1 MSVAPDIAVDLD
13 VIRAAHARIAPHV
26 ERTPVMSSRALDAA
40 VGARLWFKCENF
52 QEVGAFKARGA
63 ANAVFSLTE
72 ADAARG
78 VVTHSSG
85 NHGAALAWAA
95 ARRGIRA
102 WIVMPENAP
111 AIKQANVRGFGGQ
124 VRLCAPNV
132 AAREAACAAVQA
144 ETGATLVHPY
154 NDWRVIAGQGT
165 AALELLADVPD
176 LDAVIT
182 PVGGGGLLSGTAI
195 AAKGARPGIR
205 VYGAEPKGADDA
217 QRSLAA
223 GRIIPQ
229 DNPRT
234 IADGLLTSLGERT
247 FAVISRA
254 VDGIAT
260 ATEDGIVDAMRLTWE
275 KLRIVVE
282 ASSSVPLA
290 CLIERT
296 LDLARPADRHRRQ
309 RRQCRSRPPAVA
321 AVTASSVSSTLALS
335 ALDPGG
341 AARQLQRLAHDA
353 PRDHA
358 MTTEIRARPPF
369 CSTSR
374 TRSTTCSC

>member
-1 MSVAPDIAVDLD
+1 MSAAPDIAVDLD
-13 VIRAAHARIAPHV
+13 VIRAAHARIAPHI
-26 ERTPVMSSRALDAA
+26 ERTPVLTCRAIDAA
-40 VGARLWFKCENF
+40 AGARLWFKCENF

-72 ADAARG
+72 AEAGRG

-111 AIKQANVRGFGGQ
+111 AIKQANVRGFGGD

-176 LDAVIT
+176 LDVVIT

-195 AAKGARPGIR
+195 AAKGLRAGIR

-234 IADGLLTSLGERT
+234 IADGLLTSLGDRT
-247 FAVISRA
+247 FAVISHA

-260 ATEDGIVDAMRLTWE
+260 ATEDGIVHAMRLTWE

-296 LDLARPADRHRRQ
+296 LDLRGLRIGVVISGGNVDLDHLPWQRSPGHPA
-309 RRQCRSRPPAVA
+309 
-321 AVTASSVSSTLALS
+321 
-335 ALDPGG
+335 
-341 AARQLQRLAHDA
+341 
-353 PRDHA
+353 
-358 MTTEIRARPPF
+358 TT
-369 CSTSR
+369 
-374 TRSTTCSC
+374 

>member
-1 MSVAPDIAVDLD
+1 MMDGTDPGPVVAVDLAT
-13 VIRAAHARIAPHV
+13 IREAHARIAGHV
-26 ERTPVMSSRALDAA
+26 ERTPVMTCRALDALA
-40 VGARLWFKCENF
+40 GARLFFKCENF

-63 ANAVFSLTE
+63 ANAVFSLSGDE
-72 ADAARG
+72 AARG

-95 ARRGIRA
+95 ARRGIPA
-102 WIVMPENAP
+102 WIVMPENAA
-111 AIKQANVRGFGGQ
+111 AIKQANVKGYGGQ

-165 AALELLADVPD
+165 AAVELLADVPD

-195 AAKGARPGIR
+195 AAKSLRPGIR

-229 DNPRT
+229 DAPRT

-247 FAVISRA
+247 FAVISRM
-254 VDGIAT
+254 VDGIGT
-260 ATEDGIVDAMRLTWE
+260 ATEDGIVGAMRSTWE
-275 KLRIVVE
+275 KMRIVVE

-290 CLIERT
+290 CLVERT
-296 LDLARPADRHRRQ
+296 IDVSGLRVGIIVSGGNVDLDRLPWQ
-309 RRQCRSRPPAVA
+309 R
-321 AVTASSVSSTLALS
+321 
-335 ALDPGG
+335 
-341 AARQLQRLAHDA
+341 
-353 PRDHA
+353 
-358 MTTEIRARPPF
+358 
-369 CSTSR
+369 
-374 TRSTTCSC
+374 